1 MEVPKPIALYWGSS
15 REHRT
20 QVRMDTTHMSIFF
33 FFKFFMIL
41 TLGLLR
47 RFFLPDIAAV
57 EAGGRAVVQSC

>member
-1 MEVPKPIALYWGSS
+1 MEVLKPIALCRGSS

-20 QVRMDTTHMSIFF
+20 QVRMDTTHMSIAFF
-33 FFKFFMIL
+33 FFLIMIL
-41 TLGLLR
+41 TLGELR